1 MSGCLKIS
9 TTGDYKERIVIVK
22 KDQVLDV
29 LRQAVVECVTL
40 ILVTRQDYIIH
51 CIISIIPNVSV
62 PPYFI
67 DNSNYENVKLDF
79 NARYVE

>member
-1 MSGCLKIS
+1 MMSASPKIFKI
-9 TTGDYKERIVIVK
+9 GYYKERIVIVERPNFGYFGGK
-22 KDQVLDV
+22 PWH
-29 LRQAVVECVTL
+29 VTM

-62 PPYFI
+62 PHYFI

>member
-1 MSGCLKIS
+1 MSGCLKRS

-40 ILVTRQDYIIH
+40 ILVARPDYIIH

>member
-1 MSGCLKIS
+1 M
-9 TTGDYKERIVIVK
+9 
-22 KDQVLDV
+22 
-29 LRQAVVECVTL
+29 VECVTL